1 MTRRYLRARSN
12 SIKGRLLRIAFLPC
26 LVAVV
31 LGALVSGYLVR
42 SGLASLSYADQRDT
56 GMGATSAH
64 IKALSV
70 ERATTLGY
78 LAGREDL
85 RPAMIAARAAVD
97 RSTVDFMA
105 YADEILESVPQIQPQ
120 IDLAIA
126 FIPQWQEARAQVDAG
141 QADVGR
147 YVALYNNIFDTIA
160 VSSKRL
166 SYASNSA
173 AAAFEQVVT
182 SDTFVLLEAVNRA
195 NALAGYVF
203 THDDPELR
211 TQFGAMVGL
220 YHVDQHEL
228 MANWTDASR
237 AAFTRLRE
245 SPEWATL
252 IAGDAALIADE
263 RFDFAARSKAAEAV
277 SGALSAIYIGQADHS
292 STVVRAEGRDA
303 LRWSLAAAVVVALA
317 ALGAALAAYVGANRL
332 VRRITALRTQTLDIT
347 ERELPQ
353 VLAQVNAGESAEL
366 ENPVPRI
373 DFGTDELGEVARA
386 FDKAQSSATAAAVAE
401 VHTRRAASTVFLNIA
416 HRSQALV
423 HRQLQFLDQIE
434 RSEDNPELV
443 DRLFQLD
450 HLTTR
455 ARRNAENLIIL
466 GGESVGRQWRRP
478 VPLADVLRGAVS
490 ETKDYTRVD
499 TGPVPDV
506 ALNGSCVADIGHL
519 LAELVDNGTAF
530 SPPQA
535 KVYVRSAITGRGIV
549 VEVEDQGLGMSAER
563 CTELN
568 ELLSEPGDIGV
579 LSLVGETRVGLY
591 VVATLAAKHGARVTL
606 RESAYGGIHAIVLL
620 PSALIAAPE
629 HPAPEQPVPAP
640 TEPTGIPECV
650 PNGYEA
656 FMPGASAQ
664 HAAPEPVTYR
674 AEPDG
679 YQPRGPV
686 DAEPPPLPTR
696 VRQSDIAP
704 QLRQEPTP
712 SAGST
717 PNAERSS
724 AALSAFQRGTAR
736 ARTEANTGEFSIN
749 GAEW

>member
-1 MTRRYLRARSN
+1 M
-12 SIKGRLLRIAFLPC
+12 LRIAFLPC
-26 LVAVV
+26 LVALV

-78 LAGREDL
+78 LAGRQDL

-97 RSTVDFMA
+97 KTTVDFMA
-105 YADEILESVPQIQPQ
+105 YADQLVAAVPQVGPQ
-120 IDLAIA
+120 VDLAMG
-126 FIPQWQEARAQVDAG
+126 FIPQWQDARAQVDAG
-141 QADVGR
+141 HADVGR

-203 THDDPELR
+203 THDDQELR

-220 YHVDQHEL
+220 YRVDQHEL
-228 MANWTDASR
+228 MANWTEASR
-237 AAFTRLRE
+237 AAFTQLRG
-245 SPEWATL
+245 SPQWTTL
-252 IAGDAALIADE
+252 IAGDDALIADE
-263 RFDFAARSKAAEAV
+263 RFDFAARAEAAEKVSAV
-277 SGALSAIYIGQADHS
+277 LSAIYVGQADHS
-292 STVVRAEGRDA
+292 SAVARAEGRDA
-303 LRWSLAAAVVVALA
+303 LRWSLVAAVVVALA
-317 ALGAALAAYVGANRL
+317 ALGAALAAYLGANRL
-332 VRRITALRTQTLDIT
+332 VRRITALRTQTLEIT

-353 VLAQVNAGESAEL
+353 VLAQVDAGGPAEL

-373 DFGTDELGEVARA
+373 DFGDDELGEVARA

-401 VHTRRAASTVFLNIA
+401 VHTRRAARTVFSNIA

-466 GGESVGRQWRRP
+466 GGEPVGRQWRRP

-506 ALNGSCVADIGHL
+506 ALHGSCVADIGHL

-530 SPPQA
+530 SPPQS
-535 KVYVRSAITGRGIV
+535 KVSVRCAITGRGVV
-549 VEVEDQGLGMSAER
+549 VEVEDQGLGMPAKR
-563 CTELN
+563 CAELN
-568 ELLSEPGDIGV
+568 ALLSEPGDLGV

-620 PSALIAAPE
+620 PSALLAE
-629 HPAPEQPVPAP
+629 PAQPEQPAPAAVPEYA
-640 TEPTGIPECV
+640 

-656 FMPGASAQ
+656 FMPGASTPPT
-664 HAAPEPVTYR
+664 APDPVSYR
-674 AEPDG
+674 AEPDS
-679 YQPRGPV
+679 YRAPPRTV
-686 DAEPPPLPTR
+686 AAEPPPLPTR
-696 VRQSDIAP
+696 VRQNDIAP
-704 QLRQEPTP
+704 QLRQRPTP
-712 SAGST
+712 GVGIA
-717 PNAERSS
+717 PNVERSS
-724 AALSAFQRGTAR
+724 AALSAFQRGTAQ
-736 ARTEANTGEFSIN
+736 ARFEANTGEFSIN
-749 GAEW
+749 GVE